1 MRTRGLLVVAG
12 RGVAARVTLGRGSH
26 GIHGFRTVEVLRGRG
41 DALVEL
47 PFVPFFTVITT

>member
-26 GIHGFRTVEVLRGRG
+26 GIHGFRTVEVIRGRG
-41 DALVEL
+41 DAVVEL

>member
-26 GIHGFRTVEVLRGRG
+26 GIHGFRTVKALRGRG
-41 DALVEL
+41 DDVLEL
-47 PFVPFFTVITT
+47 PFAPFLTVITT